1 MKRVLS
7 SALLSLFAGLAI
19 ACVLFFISLFDASLD
34 RLGLVSVVVRWV
46 HVGSAIIW
54 LGMIWFVNFV
64 QFAAIRAADEGGR
77 SVLFKEIVPRVAHT
91 FRHASHLTLASGVV
105 LLVTTGYILDRWVFL
120 SAVYIATL
128 RSVLLWSGVAAG
140 VAMWLFVH
148 FVIWPNLR
156 IVLDE
161 GMTDAAAKAAARE
174 RVHTYARINLVLAI
188 PATFAMVAAAHLF

>member
-7 SALLSLFAGLAI
+7 SAMLSLLAGLAI
-19 ACVLFFISLFDASLD
+19 AAVLFLISLFDTSLD
-34 RLGLVSVVVRWV
+34 RLGLLSVVVRWV

-91 FRHASHLTLASGVV
+91 FRHASHLTLVSGVV

-120 SAVYIATL
+120 AAVYIATL